1 MTYFVKDMNTMR
13 RRTRASI
20 ALWTMTDA
28 GNVDINVVALLNEA
42 IATELCGVIRYQQH
56 HAMAS
61 SLLAHSVARQYLAF
75 SNDNLKNADRLAA
88 RVVELGG
95 EPDFGNQ
102 GLLTRILDPEAESL
116 LEMVQHDSDAEGIVV
131 DSLESMVKYVADS
144 DVRTRQAFAGVLESE
159 VGHADEL
166 SILLGTMTARQGAS
180 AAGNA
185 VDTGVATAAV
195 STATRTV
202 NAGAWETVVLE
213 IDTAA

>member
-13 RRTRASI
+13 RRTKASI

-166 SILLGTMTARQGAS
+166 SILLGTMTARRGAS
-180 AAGNA
+180 APGNA
-185 VDTGVATAAV
+185 TGVATAV
-195 STATRTV
+195 IGTATSTV